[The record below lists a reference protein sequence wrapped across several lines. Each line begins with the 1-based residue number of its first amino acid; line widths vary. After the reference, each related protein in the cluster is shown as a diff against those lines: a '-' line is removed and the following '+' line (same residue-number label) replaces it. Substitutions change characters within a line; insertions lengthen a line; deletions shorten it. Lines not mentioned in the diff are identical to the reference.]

1 MIGNVD
7 RLARLFVTKS
17 VYSMLLALAIGMA
30 GLPFP
35 FLPRHLSLIG
45 ALTIGVPGFVV
56 ALAPNT
62 SRPQPGLVA
71 RVLRFAVPVGL
82 LAAAATFA
90 GYYVTR
96 LQPDVGLDEART
108 TATIVLLAV
117 GLLILTRLA
126 QPLTRPRRLLIAAM
140 AAALV
145 LAVALPVPREF
156 FALNPPPPIVVL
168 GAIGVIAIS
177 ERLLG
182 ADLRLRTTLGPWLAA
197 RRAAATHSSRDG

>member
-1 MIGNVD
+1 
-7 RLARLFVTKS
+7 
-17 VYSMLLALAIGMA
+17 MLLALAIGVA

-45 ALTIGVPGFVV
+45 ALTIGVPGFVL
-56 ALAPNT
+56 AMAPNA
-62 SRPQPGLVA
+62 SRPEPGLVP

-82 LAAAATFA
+82 IAAAATFA

-126 QPLTRPRRLLIAAM
+126 QPLTRARRWLIATM
-140 AAALV
+140 AAAMV
-145 LAVALPVPREF
+145 LAIILPAPRAF

-177 ERLLG
+177 ERLLR
-182 ADLRLRTTLGPWLAA
+182 ADLRLRRTLGPWVAGRWA
-197 RRAAATHSSRDG
+197 SATRSSRR